1 MNKNWVTISLVLSIS
16 LCLVVG
22 IYIMYE
28 TKAFWGKESNS
39 NINTLNCSMNFM
51 SSTNLLPVVIT
62 IVVAALAI
70 GMLMTT
76 RAGFG

>member
-16 LCLVVG
+16 ICLIIGVL
-22 IYIMYE
+22 IMYE

-39 NINTLNCSMNFM
+39 NINTLNTTMNFL
-51 SSTNLLPVVIT
+51 SSNNLLLVI
-62 IVVAALAI
+62 VAVTVCSLAI
-70 GMLMTT
+70 CMLMTT